1 MGEATKPEATEAAAA
16 APKPRAAPR
25 RSAKQGLKRFLR
37 ILRVRGHDLRKTW
50 GRAALTFTVGL
61 LVLLAI
67 RTPIVEQSFL
77 GAFDRQMMT
86 MAFKLRADDVQG
98 RADPVLFIDIDD
110 RTLSELSP
118 AERQRYDAPIATMP
132 RALIADILNFVRS
145 SPNPDQAPRA
155 VIVDIDIAAPASDGP
170 EGVARLHQALTAWA
184 ASPTAPPL
192 IIAREAF
199 PGSLMQQPESEIPVL
214 PTSPYDAIV
223 ARSQN
228 IFWSQVKAL
237 ADKDNVVR
245 EFRPYECVRTQAG
258 VVPMFS
264 AAMLAYGFMEDPAV
278 LRDAPTRRWMQEAW
292 PRCERDPTNVNT
304 HGEMINFHLSL
315 PRFNNQ
321 QTVWPDLPDDW
332 SGFRHCGRNDV
343 AAMRQLA
350 AVDLVRAAQAPDAAR
365 DVLCRRLVILGG
377 TNGVGNDYVQTPLDD
392 MNGSAVIANAV
403 TGLQMTHGGLR
414 QAPLPI
420 QILLL
425 LVVCLGIS
433 GSFILSER
441 ARKRYARLKKL
452 GIKRPWWR
460 KAALLTLNPV
470 ILNTALAFGSHWL
483 GVGVL
488 LVSLGLGYWGYLS
501 APAFAAAITETI
513 LDFADV

>member
-1 MGEATKPEATEAAAA
+1 MGAQAQDGTTGAVTPPPA
-16 APKPRAAPR
+16 RAPR
-25 RSAKQGLKRFLR
+25 RSFKQRLKRSLR
-37 ILRVRGHDLRKTW
+37 ILRVRGHDLRQDW

-61 LVLLAI
+61 IVLLAI
-67 RTPIVEQSFL
+67 RVPLVERSFL
-77 GAFDRQMMT
+77 GAFDRQMMS
-86 MAFKLRADDVQG
+86 MAFKLNADNVQG

-118 AERQRYDAPIATMP
+118 PTRATFDAPIATMP

-145 SPNPDQAPRA
+145 SPNPQTAARA
-155 VIVDIDIAAPASDGP
+155 MIVDIDIAAPASDGP
-170 EGVARLHQALTAWA
+170 EGVARLREALAAWA
-184 ASPTAPPL
+184 ASPNAPPL

-199 PGSLMQQPESEIPVL
+199 PGSLMQQPDSVVPVM
-214 PTSPYDAIV
+214 PTSPYDDIV
-223 ARSQN
+223 DGSQN
-228 IFWSQVKAL
+228 IWWSTVKAL

-245 EFRPYECVRTQAG
+245 EFRPYECVRRPQG
-258 VVPMFS
+258 VVPLFS
-264 AAMLAYGFMEDPAV
+264 AAMLAYGFMEEPAV
-278 LRDAPTRRWMQEAW
+278 VRDAAAGHWMREAR
-292 PRCERDPTNVNT
+292 PRCEHAPEVVDS
-304 HGEMINFHLSL
+304 HGEMINFHMSL
-315 PRFNNQ
+315 PRFNLQ

-332 SGFRHCGRNDV
+332 SGFRYCGRNDM
-343 AAMRQLA
+343 ASMRQLA

-377 TNGVGNDYVQTPLDD
+377 TNGVGNDFVQTPLDD
-392 MNGSAVIANAV
+392 MNGSMVIANAV

-414 QAPLPI
+414 QAPLYV
-420 QILLL
+420 QIALL

-433 GSFILSER
+433 GSFVLSER

-452 GIKRPWWR
+452 GLKRPWWR

-483 GVGVL
+483 GVGLL
-488 LVSLGLGYWGYLS
+488 LVSLSLGYWGYLS

-513 LDFADV
+513 LDFADA